1 MIDWKNLDKL
11 SAFEKLSAL
20 KNHVN
25 LPEAMAGE
33 SGAKR
38 VAAYSVP
45 MAAGLTYNFAAK
57 AVDDDVLAAL
67 AELASEAQLTEKYAA
82 LYNGEVINTG
92 EKRLVLHQLTRGQ
105 LGDAVVADGVD
116 KREFYVAQQK
126 KAAGFAAKVHAG
138 EITNAAGEKFT
149 TVVQIGI
156 GGSDLGPRAMY
167 LALENWARQNGSLKM
182 EARKYVKQSEAAAR
196 KSAPYRKLQQFAA
209 GRRREAMQR
218 DLAESL
224 SYVKNLVVIG
234 RGENMSAQLLLE
246 ELSELSKDLGPVF
259 LSMARSIQ
267 MFDKETAARQLF
279 EALPFSYAKDIGEFL
294 AGWEDI
300 PPSDLLNTVE
310 VYRSALRED
319 RLTRQKRWDETIS
332 DLVYFP
338 VVVNSMVVLL
348 NFIYVAY
355 FLQQKDAL
363 SVLFN

>member
-1 MIDWKNLDKL
+1 MKIFN
-11 SAFEKLSAL
+11 FIF
-20 KNHVN
+20 
-25 LPEAMAGE
+25 
-33 SGAKR
+33 
-38 VAAYSVP
+38 
-45 MAAGLTYNFAAK
+45 LT
-57 AVDDDVLAAL
+57 LL
-67 AELASEAQLTEKYAA
+67 WL
-82 LYNGEVINTG
+82 
-92 EKRLVLHQLTRGQ
+92 
-105 LGDAVVADGVD
+105 
-116 KREFYVAQQK
+116 
-126 KAAGFAAKVHAG
+126 
-138 EITNAAGEKFT
+138 
-149 TVVQIGI
+149 GI
-156 GGSDLGPRAMY
+156 GLAMGPSAGR
-167 LALENWARQNGSLKM
+167 SLKM

-319 RLTRQKRWDETIS
+319 RLTRQKRRDETIS

-348 NFIYVAY
+348 NLIYVAY